1 MRSRAYKRNKHAR
14 KADFNVWKA
23 VSIALFIALFI
34 ALICAMNT
42 LYNGGITVNI

>member
-14 KADFNVWKA
+14 KADFNVWQA
-23 VSIALFIALFI
+23 VSIALFI

-42 LYNGGITVNI
+42 LYNVGITVNI

>member
-1 MRSRAYKRNKHAR
+1 MKSPTSLLQKGDKTMTV
-14 KADFNVWKA
+14 KDVFQA
-23 VSIALFIALFI
+23 VSIALFI